1 MATPET
7 IPSDLALEV
16 EEDLLPSEF
25 MGAARHF
32 FGLVDDVSRH
42 IKGDGEPVRW
52 LVRVREGSTLLGAVA
67 PSGEPPEVLDAIYGR
82 IRAAVDFLASGAIEE
97 SRLSEPALKHLR
109 GLSALADKRKD
120 RPLCVRIWL
129 QRKPTV
135 IGPEIRR
142 FLDDEWRIDYNDFG
156 TIEGRLE
163 AIQDKDRLQIGVSD
177 PLFRQNVRC
186 YMADDLLALAL
197 SSFRRRVEVSG
208 TIHYRRDGTP
218 VSIVA
223 ANIATLPDDS
233 ELPTAN
239 DVRGI
244 LASAAH

>member
-1 MATPET
+1 MATPE
-7 IPSDLALEV
+7 IVPSDLALEV
-16 EEDLLPSEF
+16 EEDLSPSEF

-32 FGLVDDVSRH
+32 FGLVDDVARH

-67 PSGEPPEVLDAIYGR
+67 PSCEPQGVLNAIYGK
-82 IRAAVDFLASGAIEE
+82 ICAAVDLLASGAVEE
-97 SRLSEPALKHLR
+97 TGLSETALKHLR
-109 GLSALADKRKD
+109 GLSALTDSRKD
-120 RPLCVRIWL
+120 RPVEVRIWV
-129 QRKPTV
+129 QRRAKL
-135 IGPEIRR
+135 IGPEIHR
-142 FLDDEWRIDYNDFG
+142 FLDDEWRVDYNDFG

-163 AIQDKDRLQIGVSD
+163 AIQGKDRLQIGVND

-186 YMADDLLALAL
+186 YMTEDLLALAL
-197 SSFRRRVEVSG
+197 SSFRKRVEVSG

-218 VSIVA
+218 VSIDA
-223 ANIATLPDDS
+223 SSICALPDDS

-244 LASAAH
+244 LSGLAH